1 MYFNNFP
8 LIQFSSVKGGE
19 PKIVTNLLRRVALR
33 AKVKENTMMFDTY
46 DVREGETP
54 EMIAH
59 KLYGDAELHWI
70 VCMTNDIV
78 NRFHDW
84 PMNTNQ
90 FLSYVRDKYDNPN
103 AVHHYEISATSG
115 DTTKKIEVYNN
126 SALYSGDTDFYANAT
141 AVTNLEYEESQQ
153 EARRKIKLLDPAYLG
168 QFVKEFELLMKESI
182 I

>member
-1 MYFNNFP
+1 
-8 LIQFSSVKGGE
+8 
-19 PKIVTNLLRRVALR
+19 
-33 AKVKENTMMFDTY
+33 MMFDTY

-90 FLSYVRDKYDNPN
+90 FLSYVRDKYDNP
-103 AVHHYEISATSG
+103 T
-115 DTTKKIEVYNN
+115 
-126 SALYSGDTDFYANAT
+126 LY
-141 AVTNLEYEESQQ
+141 
-153 EARRKIKLLDPAYLG
+153 IIMKLLKHL
-168 QFVKEFELLMKESI
+168 VIRLLKLMWELPMQI
-182 I
+182 ILRPQL

>member
-1 MYFNNFP
+1 MYFENFP
-8 LIQFSSVKGGE
+8 VIQFASVKGGE

-103 AVHHYEISATSG
+103 AVHHYEISQTSG
-115 DTTKKIEVYNN
+115 DTTLKIDVGTSNADYP
-126 SALYSGDTDFYANAT
+126 TAT
-141 AVTNLEYEESQQ
+141 AVTNLEFEEEEQNKKRQ
-153 EARRKIKLLDPAYLG
+153 IRLLDPA
-168 QFVKEFELLMKESI
+168 FVPQIIEEFQGMINESEI
-182 I
+182 

>member
-54 EMIAH
+54 EMISN

-103 AVHHYEISATSG
+103 AVHHYEISQTSG
-115 DTTKKIEVYNN
+115 DTTLKIDVGTSNADYP
-126 SALYSGDTDFYANAT
+126 TAT
-141 AVTNLEYEESQQ
+141 AVTNLEFEEEEQNKKRQ
-153 EARRKIKLLDPAYLG
+153 IRLLDPA
-168 QFVKEFELLMKESI
+168 FVPQIIEEFQAMINESEI
-182 I
+182 

>member
-19 PKIVTNLLRRVALR
+19 PKIVTNLLSRVALR
-33 AKVKENTMMFDTY
+33 AKVKENTMKFDTY

-103 AVHHYEISATSG
+103 AVHHYEISQTSG
-115 DTTKKIEVYNN
+115 DTTLKIDVGTSNADYP
-126 SALYSGDTDFYANAT
+126 TAT
-141 AVTNLEYEESQQ
+141 AVTNLEFEEEEQNKKRQ
-153 EARRKIKLLDPAYLG
+153 IRLLDPA
-168 QFVKEFELLMKESI
+168 FVPQIVEEFQGMINESEI
-182 I
+182 

>member
-70 VCMTNDIV
+70 VCMTNNIV

-103 AVHHYEISATSG
+103 DVHHYEISHTSG
-115 DTTKKIEVYNN
+115 DTTLKIDVGTSNADYP
-126 SALYSGDTDFYANAT
+126 TAT
-141 AVTNLEYEESQQ
+141 AVTNLEFEEEEQNKKRQ
-153 EARRKIKLLDPAYLG
+153 IRLLDPA
-168 QFVKEFELLMKESI
+168 FVPQIVEEFQGMINESEI
-182 I
+182 

>member
-103 AVHHYEISATSG
+103 AVHHYEISQTSG
-115 DTTKKIEVYNN
+115 DTTLKIDVGTSNADYP
-126 SALYSGDTDFYANAT
+126 TAT
-141 AVTNLEYEESQQ
+141 AVTNLEFEEEEQNKKRQ
-153 EARRKIKLLDPAYLG
+153 IRLLDPA
-168 QFVKEFELLMKESI
+168 FVPQIIEEFQGMIIESEI
-182 I
+182 

>member
-19 PKIVTNLLRRVALR
+19 PKIVTNLLRRVAVR
-33 AKVKENTMMFDTY
+33 AKAKDNVAMVDTY
-46 DVREGETP
+46 DVKEGETP

-103 AVHHYEISATSG
+103 AVHHYEISQTSG
-115 DTTKKIEVYNN
+115 DTTLKIDVGTSNADYP
-126 SALYSGDTDFYANAT
+126 TAT
-141 AVTNLEYEESQQ
+141 AVTNLEFEEEEQNKKRQ
-153 EARRKIKLLDPAYLG
+153 IRLLDPIYVP
-168 QFVKEFELLMKESI
+168 QVVEEFQEMINESDI
-182 I
+182 

>member
-84 PMNTNQ
+84 PMNTTH

-103 AVHHYEISATSG
+103 AVHHYEISQTSG
-115 DTTKKIEVYNN
+115 DTTLKIDVGTSNADYP
-126 SALYSGDTDFYANAT
+126 TAT
-141 AVTNLEYEESQQ
+141 AVTNLEFEEEEQNKKRQ
-153 EARRKIKLLDPAYLG
+153 IRLLDPA
-168 QFVKEFELLMKESI
+168 FVPQIIEEFQGMINESEI
-182 I
+182 

>member
-1 MYFNNFP
+1 MYFENFP
-8 LIQFSSVKGGE
+8 VIQFASVKGGE

-103 AVHHYEISATSG
+103 AVHHYEISQTSG
-115 DTTKKIEVYNN
+115 DTTLKIDVGTSNADYP
-126 SALYSGDTDFYANAT
+126 TAT
-141 AVTNLEYEESQQ
+141 AVTNLEFEEEEQNKKRQ
-153 EARRKIKLLDPAYLG
+153 IRLLDPIYVP
-168 QFVKEFELLMKESI
+168 QVVEEFQEMINESDI
-182 I
+182 